1 MKNVRYFIAAF
12 FLIGITAFATT
23 TSNSSKNT
31 MYAHNFVRGN
41 GNSFIF
47 VEQGVEF
54 AIFPD
59 GQFDF
64 NVNSYGPNFGVN
76 ANFGGASISFNT
88 GYGYDAYVQYDDYG
102 AVIQIENVPI
112 YYDYYGRIVQA
123 GNVRINYNRY
133 GYVTRVGGLHIY
145 YNRYNRYSYSS
156 GYINSYNRYYVYR
169 PWHDY
174 YAAPAIAFCVV
185 FNKPY
190 RRYYQP
196 ARYTYYRPY
205 RDNYRPS
212 VSYSA
217 SRRGSVAYNTNR
229 SNRYRQSRS
238 DKRDNSL
245 TRGRRVA
252 SVDQT
257 VRSGDRRLT
266 RNGDRQ
272 LSSRNRVS
280 TKPRTTSRRNVTK
293 RNDKVVNPR
302 VIQSRPK
309 TVKRDTR
316 TKPRAISKSRTTSK
330 PRVANTQTRR
340 KTNTVKQRSQRSKS
354 SQSSQG
360 RVSERLRHKSRASTS
375 KPSKSRTS
383 KRRH

>member
-31 MYAHNFVRGN
+31 MYAHNFVRGY

-64 NVNSYGPNFGVN
+64 NVNNYGPNFGVN
-76 ANFGGASISFNT
+76 ANFGGASTSFNT
-88 GYGYDAYVQYDDYG
+88 GYSYDAYVQYDDYG

-112 YYDYYGRIVQA
+112 YYDYYGRIIQA
-123 GNVRINYNRY
+123 GNVRINYNHH

-145 YNRYNRYSYSS
+145 YNHYNRYAYSS

-174 YAAPAIAFCVV
+174 YAIPFVNLCVV

-190 RRYYQP
+190 RRYYEP
-196 ARYTYYRPY
+196 ARYTYYKPY

-229 SNRYRQSRS
+229 NDRYRQSRS
-238 DKRDNSL
+238 DKRDNDL
-245 TRGRRVA
+245 TRGRRVT
-252 SVDQT
+252 SVDRT
-257 VRSGDRRLT
+257 VRSGDRQLT

-272 LSSRNRVS
+272 LSSRNKVNS
-280 TKPRTTSRRNVTK
+280 KPRTTSR
-293 RNDKVVNPR
+293 PR
-302 VIQSRPK
+302 GTN
-309 TVKRDTR
+309 TVKTR
-316 TKPRAISKSRTTSK
+316 TTQKRPRTVNRNNSTKPRAISKSRTTSK

-340 KTNTVKQRSQRSKS
+340 KTNTVMQRSQRSKS

-383 KRRH
+383 KRRG